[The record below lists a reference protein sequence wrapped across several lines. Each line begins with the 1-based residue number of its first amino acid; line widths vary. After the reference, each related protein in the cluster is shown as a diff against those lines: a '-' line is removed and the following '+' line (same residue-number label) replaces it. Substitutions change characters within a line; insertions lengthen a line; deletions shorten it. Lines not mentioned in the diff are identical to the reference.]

1 LINVDKILN
10 KININKATG
19 ADGIPAK
26 IVKNCKSCIAL
37 QLTALV
43 NLSIENNCFSDKLKE
58 AQVTPIFKKILFKIL
73 STFSFVILLNSKSGT
88 CSLLFNIS
96 LILGWFEE
104 LYTAS
109 IPILSTIVEK
119 KILK

>member
-1 LINVDKILN
+1 LN

-43 NLSIENNCFSDKLKE
+43 NLSIENNCFPEKLK
-58 AQVTPIFKKILFKIL
+58 KCMK
-73 STFSFVILLNSKSGT
+73 
-88 CSLLFNIS
+88 FN
-96 LILGWFEE
+96 
-104 LYTAS
+104 
-109 IPILSTIVEK
+109 
-119 KILK
+119 